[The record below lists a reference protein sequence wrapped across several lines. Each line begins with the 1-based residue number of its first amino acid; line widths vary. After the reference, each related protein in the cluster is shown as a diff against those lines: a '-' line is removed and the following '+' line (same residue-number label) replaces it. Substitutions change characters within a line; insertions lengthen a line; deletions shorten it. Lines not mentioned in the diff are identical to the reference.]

1 MKQSIVFPSNTK
13 NLILITTEPSRKSCT
28 FSCKSVLFHVE
39 DNFCKYLIHFSTL
52 VFFTIRLVS
61 GYSTLVLQLFCLQ
74 YLQEIGESIKSSIIL
89 KLEKE

>member
-1 MKQSIVFPSNTK
+1 MKQSIVFPSTTK
-13 NLILITTEPSRKSCT
+13 NLILITTEPSRKSCI

-39 DNFCKYLIHFSTL
+39 DDFYKNLIYFSTL

-74 YLQEIGESIKSSIIL
+74 YLQEIGESIKFSIIL